1 MPRQRERELRR
12 LAREHGCA
20 LVKGSKHWL
29 LRHPSGAVA
38 SATDTPGDRRDLRN
52 LAAKLRRKIA
62 AAQGDA
68 A

>member
-1 MPRQRERELRR
+1 MPRRERELRR
-12 LAREHGCA
+12 LAREHGCT
-20 LVKGSKHWL
+20 LTHGGKHWL

>member
-1 MPRQRERELRR
+1 MSRRERELRR
-12 LAREHGCA
+12 LARELGWTLTHG
-20 LVKGSKHWL
+20 GKHWL

-62 AAQGDA
+62 AAQGNA

>member
-1 MPRQRERELRR
+1 MPKRERELRR
-12 LAREHGCA
+12 LAREHGWT
-20 LVKGSKHWL
+20 LVHGGKHWI

-62 AAQGDA
+62 AAQENA